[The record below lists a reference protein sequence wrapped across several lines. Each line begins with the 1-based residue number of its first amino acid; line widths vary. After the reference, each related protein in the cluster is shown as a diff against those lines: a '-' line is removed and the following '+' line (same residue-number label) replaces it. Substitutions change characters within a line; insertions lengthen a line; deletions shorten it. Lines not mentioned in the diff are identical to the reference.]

1 MLRGVIAS
9 LTLVMAVIGTATAN
23 ETIDPFARKF
33 SAPDLKFPD
42 QPRPAYP
49 DMNMMFRPTGAGPFP
64 GLVIVPGC
72 GGPDTMNA
80 FDWAMRAMQKGYA
93 ALVVDPLTQ
102 RGVIENCGPT
112 PIGTARYLKDA
123 FDAANHLRR
132 QRFVDPARIGLIGLS
147 QGGMAALGAASSA
160 YFRRDGSEPFSA
172 IVALYP
178 LCSRK
183 GVTLPESPNPV
194 DMRFVRDK
202 VVQPLLVQ
210 MGEMDELVEGGTAAD
225 CKPLLDEQKAKGA
238 PLEYVTYPATHS
250 WDEQESSYVRQ
261 PHTVDVSGRSVRLEY
276 NSEVTVRSA
285 NDAFAFLN
293 KYLMTTSPV
302 QIDAADLKPAQT
314 FELGGTP
321 DWMAVT
327 DDAIWVANAG
337 LNAVHRIDPKT
348 NKIAATVA
356 MPDKPCS
363 GLAAGFGSIW
373 VPLCG
378 KSPSIARIDLHS
390 NAISATVPVGPADNE
405 GGIAVSSDSVW
416 IITDE
421 KGTLTR
427 IDPDSNAVKAQVTL
441 PPGSF
446 NPLYAGGLVWVTGF
460 DSSQLIAVDPATN
473 KIAVTIPTGPRP
485 RFLTTGAGSIWTL
498 NQGDG
503 SITRVDTESRRPIA
517 SVESGTPGGGG
528 EIAFGAGAIWTTVF
542 GTPLTRVNAS
552 DNKVTRQ
559 WIGHGGDSVRYG
571 FDSVWLTDLKR
582 GRLWRIPNS
591 LAN

>member
-1 MLRGVIAS
+1 MLRGILAG
-9 LTLVMAVIGTATAN
+9 LTIVVAIGGATHAN

-49 DMNMMFRPTGAGPFP
+49 DMTMMFRPYGAGPFP
-64 GLVIVPGC
+64 ALVIVPGC
-72 GGPDTMNA
+72 GGHGTMNA
-80 FDWAMRAMQKGYA
+80 FGWAMRAVENGYA

-112 PIGTARYLKDA
+112 PIGSARYLKDA
-123 FDAANHLRR
+123 FDAANHLRK
-132 QRFVDPARIGLIGLS
+132 QRFVDPARIGLLGLS
-147 QGGMAALGAASSA
+147 LGGMAALGAASSD
-160 YFRRDGSEPFSA
+160 YSRRDGSEPFSA

-183 GVTLPESPNPV
+183 GVAVPESPKPV

-202 VVQPLLVQ
+202 IVQPLLVQ
-210 MGEMDELVEGGTAAD
+210 MGEKDEFVEGGTAAD

-250 WDEQESSYVRQ
+250 WDEQESSYGRQ
-261 PHTVDVSGRSVRLEY
+261 PHTVEVGERDVRLEY
-276 NSEVTVRSA
+276 NSEVTDRSA
-285 NDAFAFLN
+285 HDAFAFLN
-293 KYLMTTSPV
+293 RYLKTTPS
-302 QIDAADLKPAQT
+302 IGMDAADLKPAQT

-321 DWMAVT
+321 DWMAIT

-363 GLAAGFGSIW
+363 GLAAGFGSLW

-427 IDPDSNAVKAQVTL
+427 IDPDSNAVKARVTL

-460 DSSQLIAVDPATN
+460 DSSQLIAVDPATD
-473 KIAVTIPTGPRP
+473 KVVATVPTGPHP
-485 RFLTTGAGSIWTL
+485 RFLTSGAGSIWTL

-503 SITRVDTESRRPIA
+503 SITRIDAESRRPIA

-528 EIAFGAGAIWTTVF
+528 EIAFASLGLTPAIIR
-542 GTPLTRVNAS
+542 LRAS
-552 DNKVTRQ
+552 GWAAAAT
-559 WIGHGGDSVRYG
+559 RYG
-571 FDSVWLTDLKR
+571 TDLIQS
-582 GRLWRIPNS
+582 G
-591 LAN
+591 